1 VPQLYVH
8 QRVASVTRPI
18 KQLQAFRRITLKPGE
33 KRSVEFTLTPAM
45 LSMLDLDMHRVVEPG
60 IFDIM
65 VGPSSDQTTTV
76 QLAVTGVHGETGLS
90 LPPPP
95 PPGSEAGVVSTFD
108 DVKVAANYGSW
119 TAASDSMNG
128 GKSTSSIAAVE
139 HGANGSKGALRVT
152 GELLAGA
159 PFLWAG
165 AIYAPGAAEGMQPE
179 PVNLSGKKAIS
190 FWAKGDGKMYTLA
203 VMTEGNASQMP
214 AMKMFTAGAE
224 WKQYSY
230 PISAFGTDGSDL
242 RALMFACGQT
252 PGKFEF
258 ELDDLEIR

>member
-1 VPQLYVH
+1 M
-8 QRVASVTRPI
+8 TRPL

-33 KRSVEFTLTPAM
+33 KRPVEFTVTPAM
-45 LSMLDLDMHRVVEPG
+45 LSMLDVDMHSVVEPG

-76 QLAVTGVHGETGLS
+76 QLAVTGVHGETGLP

-95 PPGSEAGVVSTFD
+95 PPGSEAAVISTFD
-108 DVKVAANYGSW
+108 DLKVTASYGSW

-139 HGANGSKGALRVT
+139 HGANGPKGALRVT
-152 GELLAGA
+152 GELIAGS

-165 AIYAPGAAEGMQPE
+165 AIYAPGSAVGMQQE
-179 PVNLSGKKAIS
+179 PANLSGKKTIG
-190 FWAKGDGKMYTLA
+190 FWAKGDGKLYTLA
-203 VMTEGNASQMP
+203 VITEGNASQMP
-214 AMKMFTAGAE
+214 AMRMFTAGAE
-224 WKQYSY
+224 WKQYSF
-230 PISAFGTDGSDL
+230 PLSAFGTDGSDL
-242 RALMFACGQT
+242 AALIFACGQT

-258 ELDDLEIR
+258 QLDDLEIR

>member
-1 VPQLYVH
+1 
-8 QRVASVTRPI
+8 
-18 KQLQAFRRITLKPGE
+18 
-33 KRSVEFTLTPAM
+33 
-45 LSMLDLDMHRVVEPG
+45 
-60 IFDIM
+60 M

-76 QLAVTGVHGETGLS
+76 QLAVTGVHGETGLP

-95 PPGSEAGVVSTFD
+95 PPGSETGVVSTFD
-108 DVKVAANYGSW
+108 DMKVAANYGSW

-128 GKSTSSIAAVE
+128 GKSTSAIAAVE
-139 HGANGSKGALRVT
+139 HGANSSKGALRVT
-152 GELLAGA
+152 GELVAGA

-165 AIYAPGAAEGMQPE
+165 ALYAPGSSAGGQPE
-179 PVNLSGKKAIS
+179 PVNLSGKKTIS
-190 FWAKGDGKMYTLA
+190 FWAKGDGKMYTMA
-203 VMTEGNASQMP
+203 VMTEANASQMP
-214 AMKMFTAGAE
+214 AMKMFTAGDE

-242 RALMFACGQT
+242 GALIFACGQT